1 MPARF
6 SHAQTMSLSGQ
17 YAQALL
23 DLAAQAGQAEQVL
36 AELQGLA
43 AVVRETT
50 GLEEYLDSPFIPSVR
65 KWGLLRAAVEGKV
78 SALTADFLGV
88 LVRNGRGGF
97 IEPVAQRYE
106 EFNDHRLGRV
116 GVMVQSAV
124 ELDEPTQERLKQVL
138 RELLAVQ
145 PMLQMRV
152 DKGMLGGLKLRVG
165 DQIIDA
171 SLDAKLQRMR
181 ADLLRRSR
189 LQASKAVLD

>member
-6 SHAQTMSLSGQ
+6 SHAQTMSLAGH

-23 DLAAQAGQAEQVL
+23 DLAAQAGSAEQVL
-36 AELQGLA
+36 AEVQGLA
-43 AVVRETT
+43 AVVHETP
-50 GLEEYLDSPFIPSVR
+50 GLEDYLDSPFIPSGR
-65 KWGLLRAAVEGKV
+65 KWELLLAAVTGKV

-106 EFNDHRLGRV
+106 ELNNQRLGRV
-116 GVMVQSAV
+116 GVLVQSAV
-124 ELDEPTQERLKQVL
+124 ELDESTQERLKEVL
-138 RELLAVQ
+138 REALAVE

-171 SLDAKLQRMR
+171 SLDAKLHRMR